1 MFYEE
6 ISNAGTKNGQGQR
19 VMEKL
24 AILKKR
30 AAEELI
36 DNPELLHVGDKD
48 DSGSESEPEL
58 G

>member
-1 MFYEE
+1 
-6 ISNAGTKNGQGQR
+6 
-19 VMEKL
+19 MEKL